1 MGRKSKPFK
10 QGERFGRL
18 TIIAPAPLDF
28 RSLRSGTWLVKCD
41 CGNEFTV
48 QGVNLQNGGTT
59 SCGCYRREKA
69 QERGRKK
76 SALSPEAEVMLGL
89 VPDTHIAK
97 MCSVSRERVRVW
109 RNTRNIPP
117 HQKKKEGV

>member
-18 TIIAPAPLDF
+18 TIIAPAPLD
-28 RSLRSGTWLVKCD
+28 
-41 CGNEFTV
+41 
-48 QGVNLQNGGTT
+48 
-59 SCGCYRREKA
+59 RREKA